1 MKSFIVSYPTTQEL
15 VSDLLTKDLMVF
27 TEGAVSAKDGTVISY
42 IGVAA
47 DPTKLLPP
55 DAPDTAKQI
64 MLPGVYCMIA
74 ADEALQLDK
83 QFTSRLYKGAPL
95 RVIAGEII

>member
-1 MKSFIVSYPTTQEL
+1 MT
-15 VSDLLTKDLMVF
+15 M
-27 TEGAVSAKDGTVISY
+27 
-42 IGVAA
+42 
-47 DPTKLLPP
+47 LPP